1 MHSNYLKY
9 QTTHNANHRHRAL
22 ALALA
27 AGGCLLLLS
36 ACGAS
41 SAGEESP
48 TLGEAIYQFIVGGP
62 AISEVTLLRFYAWH
76 VMGLAIPML
85 VLIVWHGFRVRRDG
99 GISSPERSPDE
110 LAPER
115 VERARVVRGE
125 VLTFFLTMAALILIS
140 TFVEPPIGPGAE
152 PGALVEHTKAPWI
165 FLWVQ
170 ELLRIWPPAIAGVLT
185 PLAVILLL
193 TLLPY
198 FDWQNEGVAIWFN
211 RQGRIA
217 QVILILITIAVV
229 ALTIVAALR

>member
-1 MHSNYLKY
+1 MLV
-9 QTTHNANHRHRAL
+9 
-22 ALALA
+22 LA

-36 ACGAS
+36 ACGGARP
-41 SAGEESP
+41 ADEATL
-48 TLGEAIYQFIVGGP
+48 TLGEALYRFVVGGP

-110 LAPER
+110 AAPVR
-115 VERARVVRGE
+115 VERALAVRGE

-152 PGALVEHTKAPWI
+152 PGALVEHTQAPWI

-185 PLAVILLL
+185 PLAVVLLL

-198 FDWQNEGVAIWFN
+198 FDWHNEGVAVWFN

-217 QVILILITIAVV
+217 QVILVVVTIAVV
-229 ALTIVAALR
+229 ALTVVAALR